1 MKTKV
6 SVSRSSMSDFFCTAK
21 FEVIG
26 KYDVVGPTSNV
37 VLLGNDL
44 RASGVIEDQKTQHQ
58 R

>member
-1 MKTKV
+1 
-6 SVSRSSMSDFFCTAK
+6 MSDFFCTAK